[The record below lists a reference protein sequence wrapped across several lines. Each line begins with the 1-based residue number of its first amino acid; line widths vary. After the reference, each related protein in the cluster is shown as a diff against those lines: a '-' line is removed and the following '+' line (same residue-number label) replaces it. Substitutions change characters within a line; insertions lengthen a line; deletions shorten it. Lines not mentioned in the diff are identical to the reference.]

1 MPGWVPGL
9 GEVSVWGGDRAPE
22 VGSGAGHTTLGMYQI
37 GHLKMVTMI
46 NFVMSI
52 FHDLKK

>member
-37 GHLKMVTMI
+37 GHLKMATMI